1 MSSTHRLLAVHLV
14 LLGLL
19 SVPADASYLLGS
31 ALELEARYWTSD
43 FTGSAFVDGVPAEI
57 NPQVLLD
64 MDVDESL
71 EGRLTVRPGAGI
83 FLRAR
88 YQTLSSAG
96 TQDLDFNFELPGGD
110 IPVAVGLS
118 SFLEFDYGGVA
129 LGWQFRNAP
138 GKWRIGPF
146 VEAKGVRGST
156 GIDVSLLGQTEG
168 VTTDFEGGILSYG
181 ALVEVMPSSRLQ
193 LFAEMSVSA
202 EDDVDLN
209 DMEIGLR
216 FFPTPRVGLGLGY
229 RVLEIEGTVDD
240 VPLSLEYE
248 GAFGSLLLTY

>member
-1 MSSTHRLLAVHLV
+1 MPSTHRLVAVQLV
-14 LLGLL
+14 LLALL
-19 SVPADASYLLGS
+19 SVPAGASYLLGS
-31 ALELEARYWTSD
+31 AVELEARYWTSE

-57 NPQVLLD
+57 DPQILLD
-64 MDVDESL
+64 MDVDESI
-71 EGRLTVRPGAGI
+71 EGRLTLRPGAGI

-96 TQDLDFNFELPGGD
+96 TQDLDFNVDLPGGEV
-110 IPVAVGLS
+110 PVTVGLT
-118 SFLEFDYGGVA
+118 SFLDFDYGAVA
-129 LGWQFRNAP
+129 LGWQFRNAA

-156 GIDVSLLGQTEG
+156 GIDVTLLGQTDG
-168 VTTDFEGGILSYG
+168 VREDFEGGILSYG
-181 ALVEVMPSSRLQ
+181 ALVEIMPTPQLQ

-202 EDDVDLN
+202 EDEVDLN
-209 DMEIGLR
+209 DMEFGLR
-216 FFPTPRVGLGLGY
+216 YFPTPRVGLGLGY
-229 RVLEIEGTVDD
+229 RVLEIEGSVDD